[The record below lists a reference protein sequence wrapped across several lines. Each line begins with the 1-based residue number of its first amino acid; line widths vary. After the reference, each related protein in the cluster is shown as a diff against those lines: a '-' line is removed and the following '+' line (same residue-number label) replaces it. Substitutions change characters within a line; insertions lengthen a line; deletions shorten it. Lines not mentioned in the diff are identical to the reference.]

1 MQIYLARNNEQ
12 AGPYSLEQVNQMLA
26 SGQVVLTDLAWH
38 EGMSEWQPLG
48 NLTNGQLV
56 YQPSGS
62 PFQSQPVPTQ
72 SSQSQPA
79 AATTSVNQHNKN
91 AWASHNQSARSTV
104 AFKLASV
111 NKRVLAKIIDI
122 LLLWLPSSFI
132 FGQFVSPE
140 FVRQYQTIAGQSV
153 MPTPEQQEQ
162 LLNLLGTL
170 PSGLFWAV
178 GIYTLLYFV
187 IQAFF
192 LYKSGQS
199 IGKKALKIKIVDEQ
213 NGQTPPLTRSFL
225 IRSIV
230 FIIINYFAFFF
241 IIIDFAFIFS
251 ERRRTLHDRMA
262 KTLVVDVD

>member
-26 SGQVVLTDLAWH
+26 SGQVLLTDLAWH
-38 EGMSEWQPLG
+38 EGMSEWKPLG
-48 NLTNGQLV
+48 DLTHGQIV

-62 PFQSQPVPTQ
+62 PFSN
-72 SSQSQPA
+72 QPA
-79 AATTSVNQHNKN
+79 ANQTTAATSSSGQQNKN
-91 AWASHNQSARSTV
+91 AWANHSKSAPSSV
-104 AFKLASV
+104 AFNLASV

-132 FGQFVSPE
+132 FGQFINPD
-140 FVRQYQTIAGQSV
+140 FIKQYQAISGQSV
-153 MPTPEQQEQ
+153 IPTTQQQEQ

-170 PSGLFWAV
+170 PTGVYWAV
-178 GIYTLLYFV
+178 GIYMVLYFAM
-187 IQAFF
+187 QAFF

-199 IGKKALKIKIVDEQ
+199 IGKKALKIKIVDDQ
-213 NGQTPPLTRSFL
+213 NNQIAPLTRSFL
-225 IRSIV
+225 LRSIV

-251 ERRRTLHDRMA
+251 ERRRTLHDRLA
-262 KTLVVDVD
+262 KTLVVDAD

>member
-38 EGMSEWQPLG
+38 EGMSEWKPLG
-48 NLTNGQLV
+48 DLTNGQLV
-56 YQPSGS
+56 YQPPFS
-62 PFQSQPVPTQ
+62 PFQNQTVQ
-72 SSQSQPA
+72 SRSE
-79 AATTSVNQHNKN
+79 AATTLSSQQNKS
-91 AWASHNQSARSTV
+91 AWANHNQPARSTV
-104 AFKLASV
+104 AFQLASV

-132 FGQFVSPE
+132 FSQFVSPE
-140 FVRQYQTIAGQSV
+140 FMRQYQAIAGQSV
-153 MPTPEQQEQ
+153 MPTPTQQEQ
-162 LLNLLGTL
+162 MLNLLGTL
-170 PSGLFWAV
+170 PSTAYWAV
-178 GIYTLLYFV
+178 GIYALLYFAG
-187 IQAFF
+187 QAFL

-199 IGKKALKIKIVDEQ
+199 VGKKALKIKIIDEQ
-213 NGQTPPLTRSFL
+213 NGQIPQLTRSFL

-251 ERRRTLHDRMA
+251 ERRRTLHDRLA
-262 KTLVVDVD
+262 KTLVVDANN